1 MDEIFNYK
9 DLIYNSLIKKQ
20 GYYCCPFDCGIK
32 NKSKSC
38 IIQHISRI
46 KPCSKLAEKPKP
58 IEPTDNNPAIISF
71 D

>member
-1 MDEIFNYK
+1 MEDIFNYK
-9 DLIYNSLIKKQ
+9 ELIYNSLTKKQ
-20 GYYCCPFDCGIK
+20 GYYWCPFECGTK

-58 IEPTDNNPAIISF
+58 LELNDNNPAVVSF